1 MNLHQVGWD
10 ERRAR
15 TALWIGIGLTAAVC
29 AIAVGVA
36 AQRRRRH
43 HRALHPVR
51 DYSGRRGFP
60 LPVQEMRGAA
70 RWDFETP
77 EDMRAQPALRVVDS
91 A

>member
-1 MNLHQVGWD
+1 MNMHGFGSD
-10 ERRAR
+10 ARRGRALLWTAVALAAVAGAVVIGMAAR
-15 TALWIGIGLTAAVC
+15 TR
-29 AIAVGVA
+29 
-36 AQRRRRH
+36 QRH

-70 RWDFETP
+70 RYDFETP
-77 EDMRAQPALRVVDS
+77 DDMRAQPMLRVVDS

>member
-1 MNLHQVGWD
+1 MKTHGFVPDPWRDRTWLWLGVG
-10 ERRAR
+10 
-15 TALWIGIGLTAAVC
+15 LAAV
-29 AIAVGVA
+29 AGLA
-36 AQRRRRH
+36 ALGMAMRSRQRH

-70 RWDFETP
+70 RFDFEVP